1 MDALQGNVA
10 GLQVINSSGSPDATP
25 EFRIRGFSSI
35 NAEND
40 PLIVLDGVP
49 YDGSWNSINPS
60 DVASITV
67 LKDAASNA
75 LHGACGANGV
85 IIVTTKKGSQGKATV
100 SLDAK
105 LGWSS
110 RSSKRYDTIDDP
122 AEYIETYYSG
132 LYRYYRAQ
140 GQSPPTWPTTMP
152 TTP

>member
-25 EFRIRGFSSI
+25 EFRIRGF
-35 NAEND
+35 
-40 PLIVLDGVP
+40 
-49 YDGSWNSINPS
+49 
-60 DVASITV
+60 
-67 LKDAASNA
+67 
-75 LHGACGANGV
+75 
-85 IIVTTKKGSQGKATV
+85 TKKGSQGKATV